1 MRFGY
6 RFSRSV
12 MMDVGAALYL
22 FDVPSVTQQSDQS
35 GQAFPP
41 SLGFAGG
48 PSSAVAVT
56 PALHIDL

>member
-1 MRFGY
+1 
-6 RFSRSV
+6 